1 MESESAAFEWATLKY
16 LIQNRK
22 TGEYFYHGQWTLDP
36 RWAQEYPDVG
46 KAMIA
51 CMRHRLDEVDLVL
64 RFGWE
69 IGRNYSLQLPL
80 PAQLGAV
87 RATC

>member
-1 MESESAAFEWATLKY
+1 LKY

-22 TGEYFYHGQWTLDP
+22 TREYFHQGKWTLDS
-36 RWAQEYPDVG
+36 RRAQEYPNVG
-46 KAMIA
+46 QAMIA
-51 CMRHRLDEVDLVL
+51 CMRHHLDDVDLVL
-64 RFGWE
+64 HFGWE

-80 PAQLGAV
+80 PAQLGTV